1 MTTTYPNPVV
11 TMNEALLQIEKQK
24 RNFSNDLSTIDSAIS
39 DVYHDIERDESI
51 DLYKGYLYTMK
62 LKALNQ
68 ARREL
73 KEQHEQIKTLERN
86 FNVKGAINSMG
97 RAMMKVDREMPKQH
111 KTRVNDLLEAKNIE
125 LKNGW
130 KV

>member
-1 MTTTYPNPVV
+1 MTTEYPNPVIA
-11 TMNEALLQIEKQK
+11 MNDALLQIEKQK
-24 RNFSNDLSTIDSAIS
+24 RNFNNDLSTIDTAIS

-62 LKALNQ
+62 LKNLHK

-73 KEQHEQIKTLERN
+73 KEQFEQIKTLERN
-86 FNVKGAINSMG
+86 FNVKSAINSMDK
-97 RAMMKVDREMPKQH
+97 AMLKVNREMPIGK
-111 KTRVNDLLEAKNIE
+111 RVRTNDLLASGSIE
-125 LKNGW
+125 LKSGW

>member
-1 MTTTYPNPVV
+1 MTTEYPNPVIA
-11 TMNEALLQIEKQK
+11 MNDALLQIEKQK
-24 RNFSNDLSTIDSAIS
+24 RNFNNDLSTIDTAIS

-62 LKALNQ
+62 LKNLHK

-73 KEQHEQIKTLERN
+73 KEQFEQIKTLERN
-86 FNVKGAINSMG
+86 FNVKSAINSMDK
-97 RAMMKVDREMPKQH
+97 AMLKMNREMPMGK
-111 KTRVNDLLEAKNIE
+111 RVRTNDLLASGSIE
-125 LKNGW
+125 LKSGW

>member
-1 MTTTYPNPVV
+1 
-11 TMNEALLQIEKQK
+11 MNDALLQIEKQK
-24 RNFSNDLSTIDSAIS
+24 RNFNNDLSTIDTAIS

-62 LKALNQ
+62 LKNLHK

-73 KEQHEQIKTLERN
+73 KEQFEQIKTLERN
-86 FNVKGAINSMG
+86 FNVKSAINSMDK
-97 RAMMKVDREMPKQH
+97 AMLKVNREIPMGK
-111 KTRVNDLLEAKNIE
+111 RVRTNDLLASGSIE
-125 LKNGW
+125 LKSGW

>member
-1 MTTTYPNPVV
+1 
-11 TMNEALLQIEKQK
+11 MNEALLQIEKQK

>member
-1 MTTTYPNPVV
+1 MTTEYPNPVIA
-11 TMNEALLQIEKQK
+11 MNDALLQIEKQK
-24 RNFSNDLSTIDSAIS
+24 RNFNNDLSTIDTAIS

-62 LKALNQ
+62 LKNLHK

-73 KEQHEQIKTLERN
+73 KEQFEQIKTLERN
-86 FNVKGAINSMG
+86 FNVKSAINSMDK
-97 RAMMKVDREMPKQH
+97 AMLKVNREMPMGK
-111 KTRVNDLLEAKNIE
+111 RVRTNDLLASGSIE
-125 LKNGW
+125 LKSGW

>member
-1 MTTTYPNPVV
+1 MTTEYPNPVIA
-11 TMNEALLQIEKQK
+11 MNDALLQIEKQK
-24 RNFSNDLSTIDSAIS
+24 RNFNNDLSTIDTAIS

-62 LKALNQ
+62 LKNLHK

-73 KEQHEQIKTLERN
+73 KEQFEQIKTLERN
-86 FNVKGAINSMG
+86 FNVKSAINSMDK
-97 RAMMKVDREMPKQH
+97 AMLKVNREMPMGK
-111 KTRVNDLLEAKNIE
+111 RVRTNDLLVSGSIE
-125 LKNGW
+125 LKSGW